1 MTVVR
6 IGEREHKRRS
16 SLLLRRVT
24 PGMVI
29 LVLVAIGSLRLW
41 VVETA
46 IVEGHSME
54 NTLLPGDRVLVL
66 KPLGLKR
73 FDVVVLK
80 DPQEREIAIKRVAG
94 LPGDIV
100 SMVPYTLKAGDRQL
114 MLGSQLYLNGTPYE
128 EPYASSAIPR
138 SLSPVRIPEDSYFVL
153 GDNRDESIDSRH
165 YGPVARRRIQG
176 VGVAV
181 IYPLHRA
188 RAISR
193 EAEPAAP
200 VAARISW

>member
-6 IGEREHKRRS
+6 IGQQERKRRS

-24 PGMVI
+24 PGMLF
-29 LVLVAIGSLRLW
+29 LVVAAIAALRLW

-73 FDVVVLK
+73 FDVVVLQ
-80 DPQEREIAIKRVAG
+80 DPEAKEVVIKRVVG
-94 LPGDIV
+94 LPGDTI
-100 SMVPYTLKAGDRQL
+100 SMVPYTVNVGDHQV
-114 MLGSQLYLNGTPYE
+114 MLGSQLYVNGTPYE

-138 SLSPVRIPEDSYFVL
+138 SLPPLRVPEESCFVL
-153 GDNRDESIDSRH
+153 GDNRDDSTDSRQ
-165 YGPVARRRIQG
+165 YGPVKRRDIQG

-181 IYPLHRA
+181 ILPLA
-188 RAISR
+188 RAKAIPRGAGPSG
-193 EAEPAAP
+193 PA
-200 VAARISW
+200 AARISD